1 MNSLLIILV
10 VVILDQLSKY
20 YISHT
25 LVLHMSIPVIPN
37 VFHITY
43 ILNSGAAFGILE
55 NKRLLFI
62 LIAVLILVV
71 GGYFYRKIPRQYR
84 LLRVGL
90 GLMAGGAIGNLIDRV
105 ATGYVIDFFDF
116 RIWPVFNVA
125 DIAIVCGVA
134 IMIYTMLFMKKEA
147 KTE

>member
-1 MNSLLIILV
+1 MNSLIVILV

-20 YISHT
+20 YISHSM
-25 LVLHMSIPVIPN
+25 VLHESVPIIPN

-43 ILNSGAAFGILE
+43 IINSGAAFGILE

-62 LIAVLILVV
+62 VIALFILAG
-71 GGYFYRKIPRQYR
+71 GGYFYRKIPQQYR
-84 LLRVGL
+84 LFRFGL
-90 GLMAGGAIGNLIDRV
+90 GLMGGGAIGNLIDRI

-134 IMIYTMLFMKKEA
+134 TMIYTILFMKKEA
-147 KTE
+147 KI

>member
-1 MNSLLIILV
+1 MNSLIVILG

-25 LVLHMSIPVIPN
+25 LVLHTSVPIIPN

-62 LIAVLILVV
+62 LIALFILAG
-71 GGYFYRKIPRQYR
+71 GGYFYRRIPQQYH
-84 LLRVGL
+84 LLRFGL
-90 GLMAGGAIGNLIDRV
+90 SLMAGGAIGNLIDRI

-116 RIWPVFNVA
+116 RIWPIFNVA

-134 IMIYTMLFMKKEA
+134 IMIYTILFMKKEA
-147 KTE
+147 KI